1 MSNSSQGTP
10 LSGERLTEIKQ
21 HLSGGSLTQADRDDL
36 LNSWNWL
43 EKGLAQWRTDWSGTG
58 TGSSGDSGSGSS
70 W

>member
-10 LSGERLTEIKQ
+10 LSQERLTEIKQ

-36 LNSWNWL
+36 LNSWTWL
-43 EKGLAQWRTDWSGTG
+43 EKATEQWRSDWSGSG
-58 TGSSGDSGSGSS
+58 GSGSSGSGSS